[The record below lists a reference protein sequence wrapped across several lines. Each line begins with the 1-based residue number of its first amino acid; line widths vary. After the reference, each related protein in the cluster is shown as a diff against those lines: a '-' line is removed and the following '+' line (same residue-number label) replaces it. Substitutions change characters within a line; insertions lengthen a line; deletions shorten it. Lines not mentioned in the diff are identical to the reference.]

1 MSLRRIIE
9 QIFILGWMNSLPML
23 RQPVQLA
30 SLIVFAGLPL
40 FYMWALGG
48 MHLISMGLAGAM
60 ISVAAFSGMFVS
72 QDIIFNR
79 IWTKFQDIMV
89 ASPVR
94 PLAYF
99 LGLAFS
105 NVVSTGF
112 AIIPYS
118 ALLVLQGKLNLAN
131 ATLVL
136 IPIMICYLSNLMLG
150 FFLGTV
156 INDVKTGN
164 SLGNILVLAMVYLP
178 PVYYPITSL
187 PEPLRSLVLIIPTVS
202 AVQIVNNALNMP
214 TAVKEYVSIGWAIL
228 VVSTIILAFLTM
240 KNIRWREK

>member
-1 MSLRRIIE
+1 MSLRRIVE

-23 RQPVQLA
+23 RQPVQLV

-72 QDIIFNR
+72 QDVIFNR

-94 PLAYF
+94 PLAYL

-105 NVVSTGF
+105 NVISVGF

-118 ALLVLQGKLNLAN
+118 ALLILQGKLNPAN
-131 ATLVL
+131 AASVL
-136 IPIMICYLSNLMLG
+136 TPVIICYLSNLMLG

-164 SLGNILVLAMVYLP
+164 SLGNILLLAMVYLP

-187 PEPLRSLVLIIPTVS
+187 PEPLRSMALLIPTVS
-202 AVQIVNNALNMP
+202 AAQIVNNALNMP
-214 TAVKEYVSIGWAIL
+214 TAIKEYVPIGWIVL
-228 VVSTIILAFLTM
+228 TLSTTIMAFLTM

>member
-1 MSLRRIIE
+1 M
-9 QIFILGWMNSLPML
+9 
-23 RQPVQLA
+23 QLV

-72 QDIIFNR
+72 QDVIFNR
-79 IWTKFQDIMV
+79 IWTKFQDTMV

-94 PLAYF
+94 PLAYL

-105 NVVSTGF
+105 NVISVGF

-118 ALLVLQGKLNLAN
+118 ALLILQGKLNPTNAASVLA
-131 ATLVL
+131 
-136 IPIMICYLSNLMLG
+136 PIIICYLSNLMLG

-164 SLGNILVLAMVYLP
+164 SLGNILLLAMVYLP

-187 PEPLRSLVLIIPTVS
+187 PEPLRSIALLIPTVS
-202 AVQIVNNALNMP
+202 AAQIVNNALNMP
-214 TAVKEYVSIGWAIL
+214 TAIKEYVPIGWIVL
-228 VVSTIILAFLTM
+228 TLSTTITAFLTM

>member
-1 MSLRRIIE
+1 MNLRRVFE
-9 QIFILGWMNSLPML
+9 QILVIGWMNSLPML
-23 RQPVQLA
+23 RQPVQLI
-30 SLIVFAGLPL
+30 SLVVFAGLPL

-94 PLAYF
+94 PLAYL
-99 LGLAFS
+99 LGIAFS
-105 NVVSTGF
+105 NVVSVGF

-118 ALLVLQGKLNLAN
+118 ALLVLQGKLNPAN
-131 ATLVL
+131 AASVL
-136 IPIMICYLSNLMLG
+136 IPIFICYLSNLMLG

-164 SLGNILVLAMVYLP
+164 SLGNILLLAMVYLP

-187 PEPLRSLVLIIPTVS
+187 PEPLRVVVLIIPTVS
-202 AVQIVNNALNMP
+202 AAQIVNNALDMP
-214 TAVKEYVSIGWAIL
+214 TAVKEYLPISWSIL
-228 VVSTIILAFLTM
+228 VLSTIILAFLTM

>member
-1 MSLRRIIE
+1 
-9 QIFILGWMNSLPML
+9 MNSLPML
-23 RQPVQLA
+23 RQPVQLV

-72 QDIIFNR
+72 QDVIFNR

-94 PLAYF
+94 PLAYL

-105 NVVSTGF
+105 NVISVGF

-118 ALLVLQGKLNLAN
+118 ALLILQGKLNPAN
-131 ATLVL
+131 AASVL
-136 IPIMICYLSNLMLG
+136 TPVIICYLSNLMLG

-164 SLGNILVLAMVYLP
+164 SLGNILLLAMVYLP

-187 PEPLRSLVLIIPTVS
+187 PEPLRSMALLIPTVS
-202 AVQIVNNALNMP
+202 AAQIVNNALNMP
-214 TAVKEYVSIGWAIL
+214 TAIKEYVPIGWIVL
-228 VVSTIILAFLTM
+228 TLSTTIMAFLTM

>member
-1 MSLRRIIE
+1 MSLRRFVE
-9 QIFILGWMNSLPML
+9 QILILGWMNSLPML

-79 IWTKFQDIMV
+79 VWTKFQDVMV
-89 ASPVR
+89 ASPVK
-94 PLAYF
+94 PLAYL
-99 LGLAFS
+99 LGIAFS
-105 NVVSTGF
+105 NVVSVGF

-118 ALLVLQGKLNLAN
+118 TLLILQGKLNPGN
-131 ATLVL
+131 AASVL
-136 IPIMICYLSNLMLG
+136 TPILICYLSNLMLG

-156 INDVKTGN
+156 VNDVKTGN
-164 SLGNILVLAMVYLP
+164 SLGNILLLAMVYLP

-187 PEPLRSLVLIIPTVS
+187 PEPLRLIALIIPTVS
-202 AVQIVNNALNMP
+202 AAQIVNNALNMP
-214 TAVKEYVSIGWAIL
+214 TAIKEYVSIGWMIL
-228 VVSTIILAFLTM
+228 LVSTIILALLTV
-240 KNIRWREK
+240 KKIRWREK